1 MGDLDEHNTNL
12 HRQDTYQNLK
22 QLSKSFSIAL
32 ANEKQKNYGKD
43 YIIKNATKS
52 KLEKVERDCKH
63 IEAAFESYVNE
74 VELDKLRD
82 KIKQDMDEK
91 YGEAMNTRSTAA

>member
-1 MGDLDEHNTNL
+1 MSNT
-12 HRQDTYQNLK
+12 T
-22 QLSKSFSIAL
+22 QLTQTRHVSELEATIKELQHAL

-43 YIIKNATKS
+43 YVIKTVKN

>member
-1 MGDLDEHNTNL
+1 MSSNTQLTQTRHVSELEATIRDLQH
-12 HRQDTYQNLK
+12 Q
-22 QLSKSFSIAL
+22 L

-43 YIIKNATKS
+43 YIIKNATK